1 MAFTEN
7 KILNRTSY
15 TDKENTW
22 EKKDNTKQNATPGT
36 VTLDSSSTYNG
47 LAILTEIAGAPAD
60 QTSATAAT
68 SATASNNDF
77 VEIYCNSKPETKST
91 P

>member
-15 TDKENTW
+15 TDKENAW

-60 QTSATAAT
+60 QTSATA
-68 SATASNNDF
+68 SNNDF
-77 VEIYCNSKPETKST
+77 VEIYCNSKPETKPETKST